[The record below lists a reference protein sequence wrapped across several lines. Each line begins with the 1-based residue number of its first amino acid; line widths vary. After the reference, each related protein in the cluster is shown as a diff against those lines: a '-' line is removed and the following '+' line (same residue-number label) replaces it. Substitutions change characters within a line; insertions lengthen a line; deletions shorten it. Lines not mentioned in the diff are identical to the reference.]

1 MELHA
6 GHHHVVQWMG
16 ISFNMDTLY
25 MTWLVMA
32 IIIVVTL
39 LATRSRAMVPQGIQ
53 NVMESVLEGLTGQF
67 KTNLVRISWHRQ
79 QMTLTRHWD

>member
-53 NVMESVLEGLTGQF
+53 NVMESVLEG
-67 KTNLVRISWHRQ
+67 
-79 QMTLTRHWD
+79 

>member
-67 KTNLVRISWHRQ
+67 KTNLGTQWKFLSSILV
-79 QMTLTRHWD
+79 T